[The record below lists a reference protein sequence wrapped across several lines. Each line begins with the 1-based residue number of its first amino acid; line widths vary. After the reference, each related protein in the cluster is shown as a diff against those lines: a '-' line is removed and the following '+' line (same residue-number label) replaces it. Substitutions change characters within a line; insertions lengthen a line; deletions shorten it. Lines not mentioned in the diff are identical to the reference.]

1 MARTPLDVTEA
12 ELAILQVLWTQGPE
26 TIRGISEVLYP
37 NDTAKKC
44 STVKRLLARLEKK
57 GYVQRDRSGPLQT
70 FSALRS
76 RDDLVGHRLET
87 LVESLCEGTIS
98 PLLTHLST
106 ADTLTAE
113 QQETLRR
120 LVRELQEESE
130 DSA

>member
-12 ELAILQVLWTQGPE
+12 ELAILQFLWTEGPA

-37 NDTAKKC
+37 YDTAKKC
-44 STVKRLLARLEKK
+44 STVKRLLARLENK
-57 GYVQRDRSGPLQT
+57 GYVQRDRSGPLQS
-70 FSALRS
+70 FSAVRS
-76 RDDLVGHRLET
+76 RDDLVGHRLEA
-87 LVESLCEGTIS
+87 LVETLCEGTIS

>member
-12 ELAILQVLWTQGPE
+12 ELAILQFLWTEGPA

-37 NDTAKKC
+37 DDTAKKC
-44 STVKRLLARLEKK
+44 STVKRLLARLENK
-57 GYVQRDRSGPLQT
+57 GYVQRDRSGPLQS
-70 FSALRS
+70 FSAVRS
-76 RDDLVGHRLET
+76 RDDLVGHRLEA
-87 LVESLCEGTIS
+87 LVETLCEGTIS